1 MSLIILNVDEVR
13 RTLSVSDASAFVVND
28 KNVDVVRFALPTG
41 FADIALDE
49 HSALRVMYQ
58 RPGET
63 EVRAQTLTYYDTDGI
78 RKLYDWELLSAD
90 LAKSGTLTV
99 ALCILRIDSEVEEW
113 HTTPYQIR
121 VLGSIHTDDSDEGGE
136 TITPTVAQRV
146 AVLESMIQ
154 RVASGAPVVVSSVSE
169 MTDTAQI
176 YVLTTDGKW
185 YYHNGT
191 TWVAGGTYGAVETD
205 TTLTQS
211 GMAADSKAVGV
222 KIEETKGE
230 LNYFADTQAK
240 RFYPTWESGGI
251 DGTTGADTTE
261 NATRCAEYIDKST
274 IANFTV
280 NTHTGSL
287 YIYRYEYDADS
298 EAYSYLGANQ
308 RAAYGD
314 ATNWLKGLNCTH
326 FRIEVGLKNATPD
339 EWLYIGVSNT
349 ISTNISKAV
358 NDAQSAINNTENV
371 RYWRHK
377 YIVEPGT
384 KHSATSGEVPVFIPA
399 GYNFSIKE
407 KLNANFNRQ
416 FYAYYSDGT
425 NERLYNYQSSSPGH
439 VARNVIVPAKEKDI
453 TSFSVYINNSSGA
466 IAKEFGFEVF
476 VENSLSSYEGYT
488 YQSAY
493 WIQNEDGSLTCFE
506 QGRARALVQ
515 TIAVVNNE
523 VWEFAEGKACY
534 NGVEY
539 PLDNGH
545 GNNCNWGVT
554 LHGTYPYLY
563 CPTWTLNE
571 MNINVFSFDGSAF
584 TLIRTIHFNGYTG
597 YLDAYVDEADGFIY
611 AFVFANNAAGKCHYL
626 VSDLD
631 GNVLFE
637 KDLPYLI
644 RTIQGICMHNG
655 LIYAVSGFGNTA
667 SPNYLYKISP
677 DGALISKNVMGQIGQ
692 LSEIEGIDFLD
703 NEMILATYYGF
714 LIHPHRVPRAYRTGY
729 IKQLEASE

>member
-1 MSLIILNVDEVR
+1 MSVLTLNVDEVM
-13 RTLSVSDASAFVVND
+13 RTLSAESSNPFVVHD
-28 KNVDVVRFALPTG
+28 KEVDIVRFAINSG
-41 FADIALDE
+41 FADIVLDGQV
-49 HSALRVMYQ
+49 ALRVMYQ
-58 RPGET
+58 RPGESQ
-63 EVRAQTLTYYDTDGI
+63 VRAQTLTYYDTDGL
-78 RKLYDWELLSAD
+78 RNYYDWNLLPSD
-90 LAKSGTLTV
+90 LAEKGTLTV
-99 ALCILRIDSEVEEW
+99 ALCILRTDSELEEW
-113 HTTPYQIR
+113 HTAPCQIR
-121 VLGSIHTDDSDEGGE
+121 VLDTIHTDDSDEADE
-136 TITPTVAQRV
+136 SITPTVAQRV

-154 RVASGAPVVVSSVSE
+154 RVASGAPVVVGSMSA
-169 MTDTAQI
+169 MTDTDQI

-185 YYHNGT
+185 YYHNGSA
-191 TWVAGGTYGAVETD
+191 WVAGGEYGAVATD

-280 NTHTGSL
+280 NTHSGSL

-298 EAYSYLGANQ
+298 ETYSFLGANQ
-308 RAAYGD
+308 RTAYGD
-314 ATNWLKGLNCTH
+314 FTNWLKGLTCTH

-371 RYWRHK
+371 RYWSHK
-377 YIVEPGT
+377 YIVEPGV
-384 KHSATSGEVPVFIPA
+384 KHSATSGEVPVSIPA
-399 GYNFSIKE
+399 GYSFSIKE

-425 NERLYNYQSSSPGH
+425 SERLYNYVSSSPGH
-439 VARNVIVPAKEKDI
+439 IARSVIVSAKEKDI
-453 TSFSVYINNSSGA
+453 TSFSVYINNASGT
-466 IAKEFGFEVF
+466 ITKEFSFEIF

-488 YQSAY
+488 HQTSY
-493 WIQNEDGSLTCFE
+493 WIQNEDCSLTCFE
-506 QGRARALVQ
+506 EGRARKLVQ
-515 TIAVVNNE
+515 AIAVVNNE

-539 PLDNGH
+539 SLDNGH
-545 GNNCNWGVT
+545 GNNCNWGT
-554 LHGTYPYLY
+554 ILHGTYPYLY
-563 CPTWTLNE
+563 CPTWTKDE
-571 MNINVFSFDGSAF
+571 MNINVFSFDGTTF
-584 TLIRTIHFNGYTG
+584 TKVNTIHFGEYTG
-597 YLDAYVDEADGFIY
+597 YLDAYVNDADGFIY
-611 AFVFANNAAGKCHYL
+611 AFVFANNTAGKCHYF

-644 RTIQGICMHNG
+644 RTIQGICMHDG
-655 LIYAVSGFGNTA
+655 LIYAVSGYGNTD

-677 DGALISKNVMGQIGQ
+677 DGTLISKSVMGTIGS

-714 LIHPHRVPRAYRTGY
+714 LVHPHRVPRAYRAGH